1 MRTTRVVV
9 GFDPVRLKAPFVLR
23 CGALLIDYIVLIA
36 VPVATLLFGRWL
48 GYDGAKLLNSPVA
61 NSGWLVT
68 LLLAVINFFLLPA
81 VNGQS
86 IGKMFTGIKIVKAE
100 GAVPGVFRL
109 VLRHLVGYPI
119 TLLTGGL
126 GFIWS
131 AFSPEGRALHD
142 YIART
147 WVIYGSR
154 SVSER
159 RFVRKAAKPGE

>member
-48 GYDGAKLLNSPVA
+48 GYDGSKLLNSPVA

-68 LLLAVINFFLLPA
+68 FLLAVINFFLLPA
-81 VNGQS
+81 INGQS
-86 IGKMFTGIKIVKAE
+86 LGKLFTRIKVVGGE
-100 GAVPGVFRL
+100 GEVPGILRL
-109 VLRHLVGYPI
+109 ALRHLVGYPL

-131 AFSPEGRALHD
+131 AFSREGRALHD
-142 YIART
+142 YIAGT
-147 WVIYGSR
+147 WVIYGSK
-154 SVSER
+154 SVSEKR
-159 RFVRKAAKPGE
+159 YVRKSDKSSE